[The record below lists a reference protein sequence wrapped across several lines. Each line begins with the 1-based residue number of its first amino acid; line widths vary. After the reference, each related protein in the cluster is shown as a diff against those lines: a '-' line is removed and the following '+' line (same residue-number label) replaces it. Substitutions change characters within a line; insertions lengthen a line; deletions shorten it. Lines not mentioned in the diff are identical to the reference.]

1 MVVRNELS
9 QRLQKYEAKFN
20 LGKICAINFHDLKNK
35 NIRQTA
41 KGNELCNGGLIIIES
56 FYQRNESDQQS
67 VLLVIKRFQA

>member
-35 NIRQTA
+35 NVRQTV
-41 KGNELCNGGLIIIES
+41 KGNELCNGGLVIIES
-56 FYQRNESDQQS
+56 FYQRNEESDQQS
-67 VLLVIKRFQA
+67 VLALIW